1 VRKTKKKEKD
11 IDPEAPSLPNV
22 LAQVNQLRESLNK
35 ERALRQRL
43 ETKVF
48 KLERTLDSRLA
59 SSDGTASRS
68 CSSTESFVSFFTFSL
83 VLLRIALFL
92 GFSYTCIPT
101 TTTTCQ

>member
-43 ETKVF
+43 ETTKVF

-83 VLLRIALFL
+83 LLRIALFL